1 MHKDREDK
9 EEQTDEW
16 TDRQTDKQ
24 AGGLPNSLAM
34 TVAVVSLTALK
45 GLASIS
51 STVLAARALIPDD
64 TVLWTRTMAQDRRFQ
79 AANHSSSFRRLQSI
93 NRSKKNLKSD
103 SYV

>member
-1 MHKDREDK
+1 MHKDREDE

-64 TVLWTRTMAQDRRFQ
+64 TVLWTRTVAQDRGFR
-79 AANHSSSFRRLQSI
+79 AASHSSSFSQSEGC
-93 NRSKKNLKSD
+93 NQ
-103 SYV
+103 